1 MRIQGLEKNQVSW
14 MLRPLYGVMRRR
26 FGKVLSPFK
35 VWAYRPAITLGLAG
49 LAQAV
54 EHSKAVAPR
63 TKNLASVRA
72 AQLVGCSFCIDIGS
86 AIAVRLGVSEETLA
100 ALDSYD
106 ENPLFTPAERAAIR
120 YAEEM
125 TRTPV
130 EVSDELFAELRRHFD
145 DRALV
150 DLTAAIALENLHA
163 RFNWAFQIESDG
175 LCRLPANRPA
185 PTSPVPSKTR
195 ATLS

>member
-1 MRIQGLEKNQVSW
+1 MRIQGLENNQVSW
-14 MLRPLYGVMRRR
+14 MLRPLYGMMKRRY
-26 FGKVLSPFK
+26 GKVLSPFK

-49 LAQAV
+49 LVQAV
-54 EHSKAVAPR
+54 DHSKAIAPR
-63 TKNLASVRA
+63 TKDLASLRA
-72 AQLVGCSFCIDIGS
+72 AQLIGCSFCIDIGS
-86 AIAVRLGVSEETLA
+86 AIVMRLGVPEEVLA
-100 ALDSYD
+100 ALDTYD

-130 EVSDELFAELRRHFD
+130 EVSDDLFAELRRHFD

-175 LCRLPANRPA
+175 LCKLPRNPA
-185 PTSPVPSKTR
+185 LAS
-195 ATLS
+195 AGAHN

>member
-1 MRIQGLEKNQVSW
+1 MRIQGLENNQVSW
-14 MLRPLYGVMRRR
+14 MLRPLFGMMKRQ
-26 FGKVLSPFK
+26 FGKVLSPFR
-35 VWAYRPAITLGLAG
+35 VWAYRPAITLGLCG
-49 LAQAV
+49 LVRAV
-54 EHSKAVAPR
+54 EHSKACAPR

-72 AQLVGCSFCIDIGS
+72 AQLIGCSFCIDIGS
-86 AIAVRLGVSEETLA
+86 AIAMRLGVTEETLA
-100 ALDSYD
+100 ALDRYD
-106 ENPLFTPAERAAIR
+106 ENPLFTPAERVAIR

-130 EVSDELFAELRRHFD
+130 EVSDELFAELRHHFD

-175 LCRLPANRPA
+175 LCRIPAKERPA
-185 PTSPVPSKTR
+185 PPSTTKR
-195 ATLS
+195 HATIS

>member
-1 MRIQGLEKNQVSW
+1 MRIQGLEKNQINW
-14 MLRPLYGVMRRR
+14 KLRPLYGMMKRRY
-26 FGKVLSPFK
+26 GKVLSPFK
-35 VWAYRPAITLGLAG
+35 VWAFCPAITLGLAG
-49 LAQAV
+49 LVQAV
-54 EHSKAVAPR
+54 DHSKAIAPR
-63 TKNLASVRA
+63 TKDLASLRA
-72 AQLVGCSFCIDIGS
+72 AQLIGCSFCIDIGS
-86 AIAVRLGVSEETLA
+86 AIVMRLGVPEEVLA
-100 ALDSYD
+100 ALDTYD

-130 EVSDELFAELRRHFD
+130 EVSDDLFAELRRHFD

-175 LCRLPANRPA
+175 LCQLPRNPA
-185 PTSPVPSKTR
+185 LASAGAHS
-195 ATLS
+195 

>member
-1 MRIQGLEKNQVSW
+1 MRIQGLENNQISW
-14 MLRPLYGVMRRR
+14 MLRPLFGMMRRR
-26 FGKVLSPFK
+26 FGKVLTPFK
-35 VWAYRPAITLGLAG
+35 VWGYRPGITLGLAG
-49 LAQAV
+49 LVQAV

-72 AQLVGCSFCIDIGS
+72 AQLIGCSFCIDIGS
-86 AIAVRLGVSEETLA
+86 AIAMRLGVTEETLA
-100 ALDSYD
+100 ALDTYH
-106 ENPLFTPAERAAIR
+106 ENPLFTPAERVAIQ

-130 EVSDELFAELRRHFD
+130 DVSHELFAELGRHFD
-145 DRALV
+145 ERALV

-175 LCRLPANRPA
+175 LCRLPTESRL
-185 PTSPVPSKTR
+185 TSSAASKAR

>member
-1 MRIQGLEKNQVSW
+1 M
-14 MLRPLYGVMRRR
+14 
-26 FGKVLSPFK
+26 
-35 VWAYRPAITLGLAG
+35 
-49 LAQAV
+49 
-54 EHSKAVAPR
+54 
-63 TKNLASVRA
+63 
-72 AQLVGCSFCIDIGS
+72 
-86 AIAVRLGVSEETLA
+86 RLGVSEETLA

-150 DLTAAIALENLHA
+150 DLTSAIALENLHA
-163 RFNWAFQIESDG
+163 RFNWAFQIES
-175 LCRLPANRPA
+175 NRP
-185 PTSPVPSKTR
+185 
-195 ATLS
+195 

>member
-1 MRIQGLEKNQVSW
+1 MRIQGLENNQVSW
-14 MLRPLYGVMRRR
+14 MLRPLFGMMKRR
-26 FGKVLSPFK
+26 FGKVLSPFR
-35 VWAYRPAITLGLAG
+35 VWAYRPAITLGLTG
-49 LAQAV
+49 LVQAV

-72 AQLVGCSFCIDIGS
+72 AQLIGCSFCIDIGS
-86 AIAVRLGVSEETLA
+86 AIAMRHGVTGEILV
-100 ALDSYD
+100 ALDCYD

-130 EVSDELFAELRRHFD
+130 EVSDEMFAELRRYFD

-175 LCRLPANRPA
+175 LCRLPAKDPHAPPA
-185 PTSPVPSKTR
+185 AIKRHATPS
-195 ATLS
+195 

>member
-1 MRIQGLEKNQVSW
+1 MRIQGLENNQVSW
-14 MLRPLYGVMRRR
+14 MLRPLFGMMKRR
-26 FGKVLSPFK
+26 FGKVLSPFR
-35 VWAYRPAITLGLAG
+35 VWAYRPAITLGLTG
-49 LAQAV
+49 LVQAV

-72 AQLVGCSFCIDIGS
+72 AQLIGCSFCIDIGS
-86 AIAVRLGVSEETLA
+86 AIAMRLGVTEETLA
-100 ALDSYD
+100 ALDTYD
-106 ENPLFTPAERAAIR
+106 ENPLFTPAERVAIR

-130 EVSDELFAELRRHFD
+130 EVSDELFDELRRYFD
-145 DRALV
+145 ERALV

-175 LCRLPANRPA
+175 LCRLPASRP
-185 PTSPVPSKTR
+185 
-195 ATLS
+195 TLAARSRH

>member
-1 MRIQGLEKNQVSW
+1 MRIQGLENSQVSW
-14 MLRPLYGVMRRR
+14 MLRPLFGMMKRR

-49 LAQAV
+49 LVQAV
-54 EHSKAVAPR
+54 GHSKAIAPR
-63 TKNLASVRA
+63 TKELASLRA
-72 AQLVGCSFCIDIGS
+72 AQLIGCNFCIDIGS
-86 AIAVRLGVSEETLA
+86 AIAMRRGVTEETLA
-100 ALDSYD
+100 ALDTYD
-106 ENPLFTPAERAAIR
+106 ENPLFTPAERVAIR

-130 EVSDELFAELRRHFD
+130 EVPDDLFAELRRHFD

-175 LCRLPANRPA
+175 LCKLSRNPALD
-185 PTSPVPSKTR
+185 SPGAR
-195 ATLS
+195 N

>member
-1 MRIQGLEKNQVSW
+1 MRIQGLEKYQVSW
-14 MLRPLYGVMRRR
+14 MLRPLYGLMKRR

-35 VWAYRPAITLGLAG
+35 VWAYRPAMTLGLAG
-49 LAQAV
+49 LVQAV
-54 EHSKAVAPR
+54 DHSKAVAPR
-63 TKNLASVRA
+63 IKELAALRA
-72 AQLVGCSFCIDIGS
+72 AQLIGCSFCIDIGS
-86 AIAVRLGVSEETLA
+86 AIAMRHGISEETLA
-100 ALDSYD
+100 ALDTYD

-130 EVSDELFAELRRHFD
+130 EVSDQLFGELRRYFD
-145 DRALV
+145 ERALV

-175 LCRLPANRPA
+175 LCRLPANHPA
-185 PTSPVPSKTR
+185 RKAQAV
-195 ATLS
+195 A